1 MPRIQPNTITK
12 TPWSFTQGGSARR
25 LPLIRLAT
33 ESQARSVQPLIDR
46 ERGIRQANVAGA
58 EAKAR
63 GFDNAMQTVAGA
75 ARLAGDMADRAIRM
89 RNETFIAKKAA
100 EYQSAVT
107 LWETGIDE
115 QGRHV
120 GSLFETPYDP
130 GDENGEGMSGATVEI
145 AKAHAKWFEDQ
156 QMTPEQAEMV
166 AKHIEPLRGRLF
178 EAARRVDGQNHERD
192 RVEAFASLS
201 RSQADNY
208 YKTGDAAS
216 LSEAALTFALAKTP
230 RSQIANFEEW
240 QDGGSRDPAQIQFA
254 TQAGKTAFDEAYK
267 EANDG
272 IQLKHVN
279 NLLDEAVNT
288 EDDEVAQKLFAMFDA
303 SVDNESDAA
312 AFFIKEESQEELRK
326 KLRVAKERR
335 DAVVAGRERD
345 RYQMAR
351 RLSTRAILEQASEE
365 DMKSL
370 GELRTKMTPEAILEL
385 DGFTDGV
392 AEKLEY
398 GKWEDFSFKKTENGI
413 PADRKARKALEKEL
427 KDFARALKHPKARA
441 RALYD
446 VSRLGSASVRAG
458 SASAVPDI
466 DLKLRRR
473 FGGQEPHVQLK
484 EIYDLSEAGKL
495 SAEKFVKHVDDIR
508 KVAEDGIDPVG
519 LTQAMVGAGFD
530 IDGYFER
537 DEAGAIRFGAD
548 GRPKMSERGKKG
560 KKRKQS
566 AWLKDYGVGAFN
578 LEDHYRVGEDFM
590 LAVYDL
596 AWEYKAQER
605 SGAKPP
611 DTLEAYLKKNV
622 WETSAGKNLT
632 DENLMDGIRA
642 RHEQLKSEYEKAVGN
657 YYFSL
662 IDDGGDEDQAE
673 EDEKEGTDD
682 DDY

>member
-46 ERGIRQANVAGA
+46 ERGVRQANVAGA
-58 EAKAR
+58 EAKTR

-178 EAARRVDGQNHERD
+178 AAARRVDGQKHERD

-201 RSQADNY
+201 RAQADNY
-208 YKTGDAAS
+208 YKTGDAAA
-216 LSEAALTFALAKTP
+216 LSEAALTFALSQTP

-240 QDGGSRDPAQIQFA
+240 QEGGSRDPAQIQFA
-254 TQAGKTAFDEAYK
+254 TPAGKTAFDEAYAK
-267 EANDG
+267 ANDG
-272 IQLKHVN
+272 IQEKHVN

-288 EDDEVAQKLFAMFDA
+288 ENEEVAQKLFAMFDA

-312 AFFIKEESQEELRK
+312 AFFIKEESQAELRK

-335 DAVVAGRERD
+335 KAVVAGRERD

-351 RLSTRAILEQASEE
+351 DLTVRVLIDEASEE
-365 DMKSL
+365 DVQAL
-370 GELRTKMTPEAILEL
+370 GEVRAKMKPEALLEI
-385 DGFTDGV
+385 DQFADST
-392 AEKLEY
+392 AEKLDY
-398 GKWEDFSFKKTENGI
+398 GKWEAFRRKTVEDESAGDKK
-413 PADRKARKALEKEL
+413 AVLEEL
-427 KDFARALKHPKARA
+427 REYAQAMKHPAARE
-441 RALYD
+441 RALYE
-446 VSRLGSASVRAG
+446 VSRLESGYFGALSGGSGR
-458 SASAVPDI
+458 
-466 DLKLRRR
+466 
-473 FGGQEPHVQLK
+473 
-484 EIYDLSEAGKL
+484 LSEKTVKNMFRFSGMSPADKL
-495 SAEKFVKHVDDIR
+495 EQLHALADANAISPDSFVSLFDDIKKTAR
-508 KVAEDGIDPVG
+508 DNVDAIGVLD
-519 LTQAMVGAGFD
+519 AMETAGFKL
-530 IDGYFER
+530 DGFFKR
-537 DEAGAIRFGAD
+537 DNAGFVAFGAD
-548 GRPKMSERGKKG
+548 GRPKLSQWGEAG
-560 KKRKQS
+560 KKRKVS
-566 AWLKDYGVGAFN
+566 GWVAESGEGWFN
-578 LEDHYRVGEDFM
+578 MVDHYKVGEDFM
-590 LAVYDL
+590 LAVYEL
-596 AWEYKAQER
+596 AREYKSQELAGVR
-605 SGAKPP
+605 GLGTLPEFLKARIY
-611 DTLEAYLKKNV
+611 DTA
-622 WETSAGKNLT
+622 AGKEFT
-632 DENLMDGIRA
+632 DL
-642 RHEQLKSEYEKAVGN
+642 QLKMHLKEVRKSIVEDEASAVGG
-657 YYFSL
+657 YYNKLMNSVL
-662 IDDGGDEDQAE
+662 DDEADEE
-673 EDEKEGTDD
+673 EEGALEDDEQF
-682 DDY
+682 

>member
-46 ERGIRQANVAGA
+46 ERGVRQANVAGA

-178 EAARRVDGQNHERD
+178 AAARRVDGQKHERD
-192 RVEAFASLS
+192 RVDAFASLS
-201 RSQADNY
+201 SAQADNY

-216 LSEAALTFALAKTP
+216 LSEAALTFALSQTP
-230 RSQIANFEEW
+230 RSQIANLEEW
-240 QDGGSRDPAQIQFA
+240 QEGGSRDPAQIQFA
-254 TQAGKTAFDEAYK
+254 TPAGKTAFDKAYTK
-267 EANDG
+267 AKDG
-272 IQLKHVN
+272 IQEKHVN

-288 EDDEVAQKLFAMFDA
+288 ENEEVSKNLFAMFDA

-312 AFFIKEESQEELRK
+312 AFFIKEESQAELRK

-335 DAVVAGRERD
+335 KAVVAGRDRD

-351 RLSTRAILEQASEE
+351 DLTVRVLIDEASEE
-365 DMKSL
+365 DVQAL
-370 GELRTKMTPEAILEL
+370 DEVRAKMTPEALLAI
-385 DGFTDGV
+385 DQFADST
-392 AEKLEY
+392 AEKLDY
-398 GKWEDFSFKKTENGI
+398 GKWVAFRRKTVEDESAGDKKAVLKKLLAYAQAMKHPGARERALSDVSSGALSGGSGRLSEKTVKNRFRFSRMS
-413 PADRKARKALEKEL
+413 PADKLEWLHALA
-427 KDFARALKHPKARA
+427 DAGAITPDSF
-441 RALYD
+441 
-446 VSRLGSASVRAG
+446 VSL
-458 SASAVPDI
+458 
-466 DLKLRRR
+466 
-473 FGGQEPHVQLK
+473 F
-484 EIYDLSEAGKL
+484 
-495 SAEKFVKHVDDIR
+495 DDIS
-508 KVAEDGIDPVG
+508 KVAKDGIDPVD

-530 IDGYFER
+530 IDRYFER
-537 DEAGAIRFGAD
+537 DAAGAIKFGAD
-548 GRPKMSERGKKG
+548 GRPKMSVRGKMG
-560 KKRKQS
+560 RKRKQS
-566 AWLKDYGVGAFN
+566 AWVAESGEGWFN
-578 LEDHYRVGEDFM
+578 MVDHYKVGEDFM

-596 AWEYKAQER
+596 AREYKEQER
-605 SGAKPP
+605 SGFRQLG
-611 DTLEAYLKKNV
+611 TLEAFLKESV
-622 WETSAGKNLT
+622 WDTAAGKNLT
-632 DENLMDGIRA
+632 DQELMETIKNTHDKII
-642 RHEQLKSEYEKAVGN
+642 EQYETGVGN

-662 IDDGGDEDQAE
+662 INDGEDGQDQDEEAEGVNDGD
-673 EDEKEGTDD
+673 
-682 DDY
+682 Y